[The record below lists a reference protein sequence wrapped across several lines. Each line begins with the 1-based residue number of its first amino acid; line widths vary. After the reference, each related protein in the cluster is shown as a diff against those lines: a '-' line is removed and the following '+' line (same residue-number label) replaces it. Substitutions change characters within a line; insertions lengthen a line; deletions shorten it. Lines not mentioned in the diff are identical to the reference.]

1 MFKSVS
7 TNFSTQAKMLLQLR
21 HLSDSHS
28 CAGKKSF
35 WLGSQSAPAK
45 VVLSKTV
52 SVRLSSCLGPC
63 PSKDTLMCVCAL
75 SPGRRSFKSNPVRL
89 CVTLLVL
96 AVSAFPQNTI
106 STGSVQGTV
115 TDING
120 AVVTEARITVTSQ
133 ATNHEVRVS
142 TTGSGLYNSGALLPG
157 DYVVRAEKEGFQ
169 LFEFGTAVQV
179 GLTTLGNVQLKPGT
193 KGEVVTVRA
202 PAVRVNT
209 EQSTVQGVLT
219 TEQIDTLPINGRN
232 FLDLAQLEP
241 GVQIQDGGSLDPTK
255 TGFSSISFGGRF
267 GRTARIELDGI
278 DVSDEV
284 SGTTTQ
290 DIPQSAIEEFQL
302 SQSMLDLSTELTSSG
317 SVNVVTRSGT
327 NVVHGEAFY
336 LFRDSSGAAR
346 LPGPPA
352 PFQRNQFGGR
362 LGGPVIRN
370 KLFLFG
376 DVERI
381 KQDAF
386 APVPLAEPFSAL
398 SGGFN
403 APFRETQTIGRLDY
417 KLQNLSFF
425 YRFIYFQNS
434 AVSTGGATSSFQPFA
449 NRDITPSNAVGID
462 FNAGRFS
469 HSIRASYLKFR
480 NDLSDAVT
488 GSNIF
493 NPLSGVTLTVGPLNT
508 GPSFLAP
515 QATFQSN
522 KQIKYDGWRIAG
534 SHILRYGIMFNR
546 IHAGGFA
553 KLSSLAPGV
562 FASLGTDEEIFA
574 DNSCGT
580 GVSCFG
586 GGRSN
591 PLNYPMEFAQFGNGQ
606 GFVTEKTAF
615 GLPGGGLGPDNRLA
629 WYLGDVWKIR
639 SNLTLTLGLRYVR
652 DTGRTNSDLP
662 PIAALNAVLPGLG
675 NRVRQPNLNFAP
687 QIGVAWDPRKDGK
700 TVVRAGIGLFYENV
714 LYGGFIPDRIGR
726 LPEGAFLAL
735 PLGCEFGFAVPV
747 TFADGTSRTAPP
759 GACYSGSPG
768 VLAPI
773 GTAVPSLVAFQGEF
787 QSVASAVGL
796 NAMNPNYLGNSIPNG
811 TSANVVTYAPNYQT
825 PRSIQMNVGIQ
836 RELWPGAVASADYL
850 RNVALHFSIAVDA
863 NHSGDTRY
871 LNIPA
876 AQAAIS
882 ATNSA
887 FGCGAGSDAASIDCA
902 IGRGAGLG
910 DYASFGLD
918 SPGDLTGGSPCT
930 SGNILNVTGN
940 LVSTGCAF
948 AGINPAVG
956 NVPILFPSGRAVYNA
971 LQVVLRQDLEKP
983 IRPLKS
989 VNMQVSYSFSRFVN
1003 PGAGGSDQDVPF
1015 ASTAVDNRNPLRFT
1029 GPSGLDRTHQLSF
1042 GGTADLPGSF
1052 RVSFISHLST
1062 ALPLTL
1068 QVPRSGGELGEIFRT
1083 DFTGDGTVRDI
1094 LPGTHV
1100 GSFGRDFGVGGL
1112 NQVIGNYNGNVANQ
1126 LTPAGQALVAVGFF
1140 RSDQLTQLGAVAPTV
1155 APAPPGQVPMGNLRT
1170 FDVKASWRYKFR
1182 QRWAIEPS
1190 VGIFNLF
1197 NFANFDL
1204 PSSTLDGVLRGTPG
1218 TANGT
1223 TGTDRISNRVGVGTG
1238 VFSLGAPRVIEFG
1251 LRLEF

>member
-1 MFKSVS
+1 MRVW
-7 TNFSTQAKMLLQLR
+7 ALL
-21 HLSDSHS
+21 
-28 CAGKKSF
+28 
-35 WLGSQSAPAK
+35 
-45 VVLSKTV
+45 
-52 SVRLSSCLGPC
+52 
-63 PSKDTLMCVCAL
+63 
-75 SPGRRSFKSNPVRL
+75 PGRRFRKSGPVCL
-89 CVTLLVL
+89 CLTLLAL
-96 AVSAFPQNTI
+96 AASAFPQNTI

-115 TDING
+115 TDISG
-120 AVVTEARITVTSQ
+120 AAVAGAKITITSK

-142 TTGSGLYNSGALLPG
+142 TTGSGLYNSGTLLPG

-179 GLTTLGNVQLKPGT
+179 GVTTLGNVQLKPGA

-290 DIPQSAIEEFQL
+290 DVPQSAIEEFQL

-327 NVVHGEAFY
+327 NLVHGEAFY
-336 LFRDSSGAAR
+336 LFRDSSEAAR

-376 DVERI
+376 DVERV

-386 APVPLAEPFSAL
+386 APVPLADPFSAL

-434 AVSTGGATSSFQPFA
+434 AVSTGGASSFQPFA

-462 FNAGRFS
+462 FNTGKYS

-480 NDLSDAVT
+480 NNLSDAVT

-493 NPLSGVTLTVGPLNT
+493 NPLPSITLGVGPLNT
-508 GPSFLAP
+508 GPAFVAP

-522 KQIKYDGWRIAG
+522 KQIKYDGWRTAG

-553 KLSSLAPGV
+553 KLNSLAPNV

-615 GLPGGGLGPDNRLA
+615 GLRGGGLGPDNRLA

-687 QIGVAWDPRKDGK
+687 QVGVAWDPKKDGK
-700 TVVRAGIGLFYENV
+700 TVVRSGIGLFYENV
-714 LYGGFIPDRIGR
+714 VYGGFVPDRIGR
-726 LPEGAFLAL
+726 LPKGAFLAF
-735 PLGCEFGFAVPV
+735 PLGCEFGFSVPV
-747 TFADGTSRTAPP
+747 TFADGTSQTAPP

-768 VLAPI
+768 NLTPI
-773 GTAVPSLVAFQGEF
+773 GTAAASLVAFQSEF

-796 NAMNPNYLGNSIPNG
+796 NATNPDYLGNSIANG
-811 TSANVVTYAPNYQT
+811 SPINVVTYAPNYQT

-836 RELWPGAVASADYL
+836 RELWPGAVVSADYL
-850 RNVALHFSIAVDA
+850 RNVALHFSISIDA

-871 LNIPA
+871 LNTPA
-876 AQAAIS
+876 TQASIS
-882 ATNSA
+882 ATNSK
-887 FGCGAGSDAASIDCA
+887 FGCGTGSDTASIDCA
-902 IGRGAGLG
+902 ISNGAVLG
-910 DYASFGLD
+910 NYASFGLD
-918 SPGDLTGGSPCT
+918 SPGDLTGGPPCT
-930 SGNILNVTGN
+930 AGNILNATGN

-948 AGINPAVG
+948 AGINPTVG
-956 NVPILFPSGRAVYNA
+956 SVPILFPSGRAVYNA
-971 LQVVLRQDLEKP
+971 LQVVLRQDLERP
-983 IRPLKS
+983 VRPLKS
-989 VNMQVSYSFSRFVN
+989 FNMQVSYSFSRFVN
-1003 PGAGGSDQDVPF
+1003 PGVDQEVPF

-1052 RVSFISHLST
+1052 RVSFISHFSSP
-1062 ALPLTL
+1062 LPLTL
-1068 QVPRSGGELGEIFRT
+1068 QVPLSGGELGEIFRT

-1094 LPGTHV
+1094 MPVTHV
-1100 GSFGRDFGVGGL
+1100 GSFARDFGVGGL
-1112 NQVIGNYNGNVANQ
+1112 NQVIGHYNGNVANQ
-1126 LTPAGQALVAVGFF
+1126 LTPAGQALVAAGLF
-1140 RSDQLTQLGAVAPTV
+1140 RSDQLMQLGAVAPTV
-1155 APAPPGQVPMGNLRT
+1155 APAPSGQVSMGDLRT
-1170 FDVKASWRYKFR
+1170 FDVKACWRYKFR
-1182 QRWAIEPS
+1182 KRRAIEPS

-1218 TANGT
+1218 TVNGT
-1223 TGTDRISNRVGVGTG
+1223 TGADRISNRVGVGTG